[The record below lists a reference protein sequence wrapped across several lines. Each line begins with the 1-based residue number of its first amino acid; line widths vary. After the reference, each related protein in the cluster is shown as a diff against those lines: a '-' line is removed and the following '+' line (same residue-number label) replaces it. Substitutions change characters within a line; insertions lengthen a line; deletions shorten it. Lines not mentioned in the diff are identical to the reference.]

1 MIPESPRVS
10 TIMVVDDST
19 ANLKL
24 LGNLF
29 REKGYLVRPFSK
41 ASLALLAAQK
51 ESPDL
56 FLLDINMPEMD
67 GYELCRRLKAI
78 ESLSSIPVIFLST
91 LQDLQDKVKAFECGA
106 VDYVTKQP
114 FHFEEIYARVHAHLR
129 VRELQRDLEAR
140 NEDLRRNLEQLR
152 RLEELKDNLTHM
164 IVHDMRSPLTV
175 IVMATQMLAKPE
187 AGLSPQDQGNI
198 ELANNAAEHLV
209 EMTTTL
215 LDISR
220 LEAGKMPLNL
230 DDQELGILAKGCI
243 DSLSILLRRFD
254 TGVVRRSEGML
265 IARCDKSIVSR
276 VLGNLLGNAA
286 KFTPDK
292 GRITVSLAVE
302 GDFIRISVT
311 DSGPG
316 IPKAEQAVVFEKF
329 GQGGSGKKAQ
339 GTGLGLTFCRLAIE
353 AHGGTI
359 GLESEPGQGATFWFT
374 LPRAKSEE

>member
-1 MIPESPRVS
+1 MTPESPRVS

-51 ESPDL
+51 EAPDL

-78 ESLSSIPVIFLST
+78 DSLSSIPVIFLST

-114 FHFEEIYARVHAHLR
+114 FHFEEIYARVHAHMR

-187 AGLSPQDQGNI
+187 SGLSPQDQGNI
-198 ELANNAAEHLV
+198 ELAHNAAEHLV
-209 EMTTTL
+209 DMTTTL

-230 DDQELGILAKGCI
+230 DDQELGFLSKGCI

-276 VLGNLLGNAA
+276 VLVNLLGNAA

-302 GDFIRISVT
+302 GDFIRVSVT

-316 IPKAEQAVVFEKF
+316 IPKPEQALIFEKF
-329 GQGGSGKKAQ
+329 GQGGTGKKVQ

-359 GLESEPGQGATFWFT
+359 GLESEPGKGATFWFT
-374 LPRAKSEE
+374 LPRAKSD

>member
-1 MIPESPRVS
+1 
-10 TIMVVDDST
+10 MVVDDST

-187 AGLSPQDQGNI
+187 TGLSPQDQSNI
-198 ELANNAAEHLV
+198 ELAHNAAEHLV

-265 IARCDKSIVSR
+265 IARCDKTIVSR

-292 GRITVSLAVE
+292 GRITISLAVE

-359 GLESEPGQGATFWFT
+359 GVESEPGQGATFWFT
-374 LPRAKSEE
+374 LPRARGE